1 MTLEADCSFTRLTE
15 AETTAER
22 FPGLVGG
29 GAVTQ
34 FKLQVAQF
42 GELFTTIHMFRRTAG
57 KVVSFEYFCSD
68 TCALVACLT
77 QFFQQMSDLS
87 LIRIISI

>member
-1 MTLEADCSFTRLTE
+1 MVSTATANETENLLTTLTE

-22 FPGLVGG
+22 FPRLVGG
-29 GAVTQ
+29 GPLTQ

-57 KVVSFEYFCSD
+57 KVF
-68 TCALVACLT
+68 
-77 QFFQQMSDLS
+77 LS
-87 LIRIISI
+87 LKTTSLMPAL